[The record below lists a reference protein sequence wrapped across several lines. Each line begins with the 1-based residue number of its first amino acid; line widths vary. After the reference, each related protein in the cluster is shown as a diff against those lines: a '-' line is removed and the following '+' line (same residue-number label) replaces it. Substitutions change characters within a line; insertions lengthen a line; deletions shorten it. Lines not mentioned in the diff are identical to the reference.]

1 MKKLKSMKKRDEKIE
16 SLLMEKWGYSAP
28 ILREGPKEDG
38 DKQLLT
44 EFAPLAIPLAYW
56 GYAAIAAAI
65 IGTGVYV
72 KSEVDKTADAN
83 AFSEEHGIVKQSGAW
98 SGTPK
103 EFAQRIDNFDFPQ
116 AKTGEKFT
124 WEDALLGPGH
134 TEEQR
139 RSLEKTLRIQLG
151 EEGLKIWTTGLDKH
165 FEQREGYQSL
175 EARGRAPVDPD
186 ILATAKQ
193 YEAEGPSL
201 GGTSVPMVLTDA
213 EELQGA
219 LDADAA
225 ERERVRALMNDEEVQ
240 TVDQEKLDNMLA
252 RIGSDE
258 YLTTVDQPDTEI
270 PAGTPPG
277 DWSADELG
285 KGDEPAWWPHD
296 RGWEP
301 IDDADQVAAE
311 PPAAEDSGPVS
322 REDLEAV
329 GITYESRVPK
339 STKDIIR
346 EEINKYFSNRRKS

>member
-44 EFAPLAIPLAYW
+44 ELGPLAIPLAYW
-56 GYAAIAAAI
+56 GYAAAAAAV
-65 IGTGVYV
+65 IGVGLLV
-72 KSEVDKTADAN
+72 KGEMDTDADADEFDVDYGLVSQSLRPG
-83 AFSEEHGIVKQSGAW
+83 ATQLATPEEM
-98 SGTPK
+98 
-103 EFAQRIDNFDFPQ
+103 AQRIDNFDFPQ
-116 AKTGEKFT
+116 AQTGEPFT
-124 WEDALLGPGH
+124 WEDAILGPGA
-134 TEEQR
+134 TEGQR
-139 RSLEKTLRIQLG
+139 RSLEKTLRTQLG
-151 EEGLKIWTTGLDKH
+151 EEGLKIVTALLDKH

-186 ILATAKQ
+186 ILATAKFHHDRD
-193 YEAEGPSL
+193 ESL
-201 GGTSVPMVLTDA
+201 SPEHND
-213 EELQGA
+213 A

-225 ERERVRALMNDEEVQ
+225 ERERVRALMNDETVQ
-240 TVDQEKLDNMLA
+240 TVDQEKLDDIMA

-258 YLTTVDQPDTEI
+258 YLATVDQPDDF
-270 PAGTPPG
+270 G
-277 DWSADELG
+277 DSYF
-285 KGDEPAWWPHD
+285 GDSYFGDSSMLDLHRHYND
-296 RGWEP
+296 RAEEEYRQ
-301 IDDADQVAAE
+301 DQVAAEPPAAEPPAAE